1 MAIGNRMNA
10 GSVNRGGAN
19 GFKLDLLG
27 KLRDVRSN
35 DRESNLLQFLVQC
48 YLKTADIIVRL

>member
-1 MAIGNRMNA
+1 MNA